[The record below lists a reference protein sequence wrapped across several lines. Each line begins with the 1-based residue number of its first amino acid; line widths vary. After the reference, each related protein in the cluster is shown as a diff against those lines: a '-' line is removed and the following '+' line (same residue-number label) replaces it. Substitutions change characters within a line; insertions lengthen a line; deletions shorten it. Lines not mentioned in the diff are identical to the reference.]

1 MSVEIICC
9 LITAGATSLC
19 GYLAYLSNK
28 EHKSAESSRKV
39 AEERAEERK
48 KESLLSLRL
57 MNANCSL
64 TVGTAM
70 AIKHGRCNGEMEQG
84 LKDVEDA
91 MKEYQEFHDRIA
103 VERLTKGA

>member
-19 GYLAYLSNK
+19 GYLAYLSNV
-28 EHKSAESSRKV
+28 EHKVAEKSRKES
-39 AEERAEERK
+39 EERAEERR
-48 KESLLSLRL
+48 KESLLSLQL

-70 AIKHGRCNGEMEQG
+70 AIKRGSCNGEMEQG
-84 LKDVEDA
+84 LKDVQEA
-91 MKEYQEFHDRIA
+91 MREYRDFH
-103 VERLTKGA
+103 ERLAFKQLNKE

>member
-19 GYLAYLSNK
+19 GYLAYLSNQ
-28 EHKSAESSRKV
+28 EHKAAEKSRKET
-39 AEERAEERK
+39 EERAEERR
-48 KESLLSLRL
+48 KESLLSLQL

-70 AIKHGRCNGEMEQG
+70 AIKRGTCNGEMEQG
-84 LKDVEDA
+84 LKDVQEA
-91 MKEYQEFHDRIA
+91 MKNYREFHEKLA
-103 VERLTKGA
+103 NKRLNE